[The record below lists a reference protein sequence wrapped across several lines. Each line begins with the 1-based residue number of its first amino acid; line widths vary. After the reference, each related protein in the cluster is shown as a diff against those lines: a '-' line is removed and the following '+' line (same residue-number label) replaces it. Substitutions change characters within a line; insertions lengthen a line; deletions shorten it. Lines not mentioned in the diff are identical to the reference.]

1 MFVKVLDNEGYVN
14 VRCIDRITAE
24 SKMNNYTVFA
34 HCEGKKYALARNVPE
49 AEIDAM
55 VEKVTGGLIL

>member
-14 VRCIDRITAE
+14 VRTIDRITAE
-24 SKMNNYTVFA
+24 QKMSNYTVFA
-34 HCEGKKYALARNVPE
+34 HCQGKKYALARNVPE
-49 AEIDAM
+49 EEIDAM